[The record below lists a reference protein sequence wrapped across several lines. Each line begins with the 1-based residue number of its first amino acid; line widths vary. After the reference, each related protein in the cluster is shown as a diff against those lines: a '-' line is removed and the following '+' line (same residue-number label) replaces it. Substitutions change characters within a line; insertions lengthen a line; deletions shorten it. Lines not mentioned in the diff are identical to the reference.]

1 MKDSS
6 VHDDLRQLSH
16 GSTTARSYGCYDI
29 NGFRFRSTKFEAKNP
44 HAATT
49 NSGVVTTAS
58 ASDGSI
64 TEYFG
69 VIENIVELKFEGS
82 KDLRVVLFYC
92 DWFNSK
98 LGSGVKHNKKLGLV
112 EVNHKLRLSGY
123 NPFVLAHQVE
133 MVYYMSYPC
142 RLESLEPWW
151 IVQRVCPPGRLPIP
165 GDEGY
170 DECELDRTVPEA
182 FQENDCDGAFE
193 VDIGMALDRL
203 DGDTGD
209 VIVSEVRKKK
219 RPRRAGKVMFTTS
232 ETWHGTT
239 HGGPVAEEDDP
250 EEF

>member
-29 NGFRFRSTKFEAKNP
+29 NGFRFRSTKFEIKNP

-69 VIENIVELKFEGS
+69 VIQNIVELKFEGS
-82 KDLRVVLFYC
+82 KDLRVVLFYY

-123 NPFVLAHQVE
+123 NPFFLAHQVE
-133 MVYYMSYPC
+133 MVDYMSYPC
-142 RLESLEPWW
+142 HSESLEPWW
-151 IVQRVCPPGRLPIP
+151 IVQRVCPP
-165 GDEGY
+165 
-170 DECELDRTVPEA
+170 V
-182 FQENDCDGAFE
+182 DCLFLE
-193 VDIGMALDRL
+193 MKVTMNVSL
-203 DGDTGD
+203 
-209 VIVSEVRKKK
+209 IVLFLKYFRKMS
-219 RPRRAGKVMFTTS
+219 VM
-232 ETWHGTT
+232 ETLKLILGWHLT
-239 HGGPVAEEDDP
+239 D
-250 EEF
+250 

>member
-1 MKDSS
+1 MKDSN
-6 VHDDLRQLSH
+6 VHDDLRQLLH
-16 GSTTARSYGCYDI
+16 GSTTARGYGCYNI

-44 HAATT
+44 YAATT

-69 VIENIVELKFEGS
+69 VIQNIVELKFEGS

-98 LGSGVKHNKKLGLV
+98 LGYGVKHNKKFGLV
-112 EVNHKLRLSGY
+112 EVNHKLRLSGN

-142 RLESLEPWW
+142 CLESLEPWW
-151 IVQRVCPPGRLPIP
+151 IVQRVRPPGRLPIR

-182 FQENDCDGAFE
+182 FQENECNGAFE

-209 VIVSEVRKKK
+209 VIVSEVQKKK
-219 RPRRAGKVMFTTS
+219 RPRRASKVMSTTY
-232 ETWHGTT
+232 EMRHGTIY
-239 HGGPVAEEDDP
+239 GGPVAEEDDP

>member
-1 MKDSS
+1 MRDSS

-29 NGFRFRSTKFEAKNP
+29 NGFRYRSTKFEEKNP

-69 VIENIVELKFEGS
+69 VIQNIVELKFEGS
-82 KDLRVVLFYC
+82 KDLRVVFFYC
-92 DWFNSK
+92 DWFNNK

-142 RLESLEPWW
+142 RLESLELWW
-151 IVQRVCPPGRLPIP
+151 IV
-165 GDEGY
+165 
-170 DECELDRTVPEA
+170 
-182 FQENDCDGAFE
+182 
-193 VDIGMALDRL
+193 
-203 DGDTGD
+203 
-209 VIVSEVRKKK
+209 
-219 RPRRAGKVMFTTS
+219 
-232 ETWHGTT
+232 
-239 HGGPVAEEDDP
+239 
-250 EEF
+250 